1 MHSDVLPVLIVEDDE
16 PTQNLLQAMLR
27 RWGYASEIAAN
38 GREAIGLLER
48 TDFSIIVLDMMM
60 PSVGGREVIDF
71 VAAASR
77 PTPIIICSAA
87 GPSAF
92 EGADPAVV
100 KAIIRKPFDIDEMI
114 DTINRVTRPPVC

>member
-1 MHSDVLPVLIVEDDE
+1 MPVLIVEDDE

-38 GREAIGLLER
+38 GQEAISLLER
-48 TDFSIIVLDMMM
+48 SSFSVIVLDMMM
-60 PSVGGREVIDF
+60 PSVGGRDVIDY
-71 VAAASR
+71 VAASSR

-114 DTINRVTRPPVC
+114 AAVNGVARPPVR